1 MWFKTRPTDGQ
12 ERSISRF
19 SDAGLTPEVRETLA
33 RFAIVSEESADIA
46 EALVQ
51 LERRLAAQGIGHPA
65 LNDAVR
71 ILRSTLARWRIAHET
86 LARSSMSFAQLYE
99 DESCGLTE

>member
-1 MWFKTRPTDGQ
+1 MP
-12 ERSISRF
+12 
-19 SDAGLTPEVRETLA
+19 LYYLA
-33 RFAIVSEESADIA
+33 CVNNDSNRCSYCIAIVSEESADIA